1 MSFKYKRVIYLL
13 ALCFLLLFS
22 SNVYASDVSTS
33 PTTVT
38 QPTQIS
44 TSTPVPTTPASSTSP
59 FAGLIGNDN
68 GMRPIK
74 PLDLNAMGDKAV
86 SFGDRSFDF
95 LQKGSIPL
103 FVWGVGG
110 SVILMVL
117 GILFEKKVILAGV
130 TGVLISLIA
139 VVLIHYMPEIVLS
152 VKGAAGSAIAP

>member
-1 MSFKYKRVIYLL
+1 MSGKYKRVIYLL

-22 SNVYASDVSTS
+22 SNVYASDASTPS
-33 PTTVT
+33 TTVT
-38 QPTQIS
+38 QPTQTTPTSS
-44 TSTPVPTTPASSTSP
+44 TSTPSTSP

-86 SFGDRSFDF
+86 SFGDKSFDF

-117 GILFEKKVILAGV
+117 GILFGKKVILAGV

-152 VKGAAGSAIAP
+152 VKGAAGSAISP